1 MYQESKE
8 DYIDNFNF
16 SFAKDDNKLIVIKNE
31 KYNINSNI
39 DLLINMSLNNEI
51 KIKFSFR
58 GKKYEYI
65 YSINL
70 EHAYIDDLLH
80 KILYYKY
87 VNDNIY
93 NENII
98 HGILNKYQLISN
110 LSRRLTIYKRPFYT
124 RRKK

>member
-1 MYQESKE
+1 MIYYNNIDDLPDKLINMYQESKE

-16 SFAKDDNKLIVIKNE
+16 SFVKEDNKLIVIKNE

-58 GKKYEYI
+58 GKKNEYI

-70 EHAYIDDLLH
+70 ENAYIDDLLH

-87 VNDNIY
+87 VNDNI
-93 NENII
+93 
-98 HGILNKYQLISN
+98 
-110 LSRRLTIYKRPFYT
+110 
-124 RRKK
+124 